1 MKHSDWKE
9 HVGVKENVEIVKII
23 NTIYGLI
30 STMDHLVNLIYFV
43 GRLIKIENSLH
54 TTIFLLTCSI
64 VIMCYEWAIPLL
76 FLVMALYLLFFNYK
90 NYRYAYSP
98 PNVSENINFI
108 RLLSEFVI
116 ATRYVIDQFLVDVV
130 YWQNPK

>member
-23 NTIYGLI
+23 ETIYGLI
-30 STMDHLVNLIYFV
+30 STMDHLVNLVYFG

-54 TTIFLLTCSI
+54 TTIFLLSSSI

-76 FLVMALYLLFFNYK
+76 FLVMALCLLFINYK
-90 NYRYAYSP
+90 NYRYSYPA

-116 ATRYVIDQFLVDVV
+116 ATRYLID
-130 YWQNPK
+130 